1 MKRYKI
7 LMVDDSE
14 LNRELINE
22 ILKYKYDIEFAVD
35 GEAAIM
41 MLQKRKDDFDVV
53 LLDIVM
59 PKMDGFEVLEY
70 MNSKGWLKTL
80 PVVLISAEYSHAHID
95 KAFDLGAFDFIS
107 RPFDVAIVKRR
118 IENAINSVHINNHD
132 DDCGLQFMSIDTDF

>member
-1 MKRYKI
+1 MDKLKI

-14 LNRELINE
+14 LNRDLIYE

-35 GEAAIM
+35 GEAAIAI
-41 MLQKRKDDFDVV
+41 LNQRRDEFAVV

-70 MNSKGWLKTL
+70 MNKSNWLKTL

-95 KAFDLGAFDFIS
+95 QAFDLGAFDYVS
-107 RPFDVAIVKRR
+107 RPFDVAVVKRR
-118 IENAINSVHINNHD
+118 IENAINSVHTSS
-132 DDCGLQFMSIDTDF
+132 DDCELQFMSIDTDI